1 MNFDWGAILGPILS
15 LAAFFIIVGYIGY
28 RIRRFRHSIM
38 GQAVETIAKAV
49 VNGDGMIEEPEY
61 TAKPRSLSS
70 MDSIYIPKLEKD
82 FPEFNWNEW
91 KVRIQDAVLRRME
104 AIDERDPELLS
115 DHPLIK
121 EDVERII
128 TNEGTGVKNLTYS
141 EDELEFKNRHAYNT
155 VIFGYDR
162 NSGLCTIHTQTSVS
176 YERHVKAGIKANSAQ
191 GSAGSRIRK
200 IQSVFKTD
208 LVYVQDADKVDSRLK
223 GKMIGYNCP
232 NCGAPL
238 KMIGVKVCEYC
249 GTAIEGVNIK
259 VWTINK
265 ITEDRR

>member
-1 MNFDWGAILGPILS
+1 MNFDWGAIIGPVFS
-15 LAAFFIIVGYIGY
+15 LAAFFIIVGYVGY

-61 TAKPRSLSS
+61 TAKPKSLSS
-70 MDSIYIPKLEKD
+70 MNSIYLPKLEKD

-91 KVRIQDAVLRRME
+91 KVRIQDAVVKRLQ
-104 AIDERDPELLS
+104 AIDEKNPEIVEEY
-115 DHPLIK
+115 PLIK
-121 EDVERII
+121 EEVERII
-128 TNEGTGVKNLTYS
+128 SNDGSGVKNLTYT
-141 EDELEFKNRHAYNT
+141 ENEMEYKNRHAYDT

-162 NSGLCTIHTQTSVS
+162 NSGLCTIRTQTSAS
-176 YERHVKAGIKANSAQ
+176 YERHVKAGMKANSAQ
-191 GSAGSRIRK
+191 GSVGSRIRK
-200 IQSVFKTD
+200 IQSVFKTE
-208 LVYVQDADKVDSRLK
+208 LVYVQDADKLDKKMK
-223 GKMIGYNCP
+223 GKMLGYNCP

-238 KMIGVKVCEYC
+238 KMVGAKVCDYC
-249 GTAIEGVNIK
+249 GTAIEGVNLK

>member
-1 MNFDWGAILGPILS
+1 MSVDWGAILGPILS

-49 VNGDGMIEEPEY
+49 VTGDGMIEEPEF
-61 TAKPRSLSS
+61 TSKPRSLSS

-104 AIDERDPELLS
+104 AIDERDPEILK

-121 EDVERII
+121 EEVERII

-176 YERHVKAGIKANSAQ
+176 YERHVKAGIKANTAQ
-191 GSAGSRIRK
+191 GSAGTRIRK
-200 IQSVFKTD
+200 IQSVFKTE
-208 LVYVQDADKVDSRLK
+208 LVYVQDEAKVDSRIK
-223 GKMIGYNCP
+223 GKMIGHNCP

-238 KMIGVKVCEYC
+238 KMIGAKVCDYC
-249 GTAIEGVNIK
+249 GTAVEGVNIRA
-259 VWTINK
+259 WTINR
-265 ITEDRR
+265 ISEDRR